1 MAAKR
6 TRAEIEAVLANASD
20 DFEAVLQVLRALPE
34 DIDPQLAAS
43 AVCSLFPRNEYWFA
57 RTCHELPAPVI
68 AEVRR
73 RLTSLP
79 QSASVVFLRETA
91 EWKAA
96 VTVLK
101 VLQTGST
108 QRLARLREVAT
119 GPMLG
124 ALQAS
129 VAFGAE
135 PLPDMFAVLA
145 IDGSEASVDALL
157 PHFTRA
163 VAEQSRLIERL
174 VGLKKDAKP
183 TPAMNAMF
191 AQLDELLHRRNATS
205 PALDFARSLG
215 FELETFSIDAY
226 VSSVTLNRPNS
237 RGGVPLYQTHLTI
250 DSTSAT
256 WFRVNVSCVPGDY
269 SDGESSRFGSNRES
283 EHDGLKLGRCEPAE
297 LPSWYARAAKRLK
310 TTWNWA
316 DVKPRGLRGKKK
328 DQLLQWLSSGEA

>member
-1 MAAKR
+1 MAPKR
-6 TRAEIEAVLANASD
+6 TKPEIEAILAKASD
-20 DFEAVLQVLRALPE
+20 DFEATLQVLRALPA
-34 DIDPQLAAS
+34 DIDPSLAAK

-57 RTCHELPAPVI
+57 RTCHDLPAPVI

-73 RLTSLP
+73 RLPSMP
-79 QSASVVFLRETA
+79 QSSTIVFLREA
-91 EWKAA
+91 ADWKAA

-108 QRLARLREVAT
+108 QRLARLREVAS

-129 VAFGAE
+129 VAFGTD
-135 PLPDMFAVLA
+135 PIPDMFSVLA

-163 VAEQSRLIERL
+163 VSEQSRLIERL
-174 VGLKKDAKP
+174 VSLKKDAKP

-191 AQLDELLHRRNATS
+191 TQLDQLLHRRNATS
-205 PALDFARSLG
+205 PALDFARGLG
-215 FELETFSIDAY
+215 FDLETFSIDAY
-226 VSSVTLNRPNS
+226 VSSQTLNRPNS
-237 RGGVPLYQTHLTI
+237 RGGVPLYQTHLSI

-256 WFRVNVSCVPGDY
+256 WFRVSVSCVPGDY
-269 SDGESSRFGSNRES
+269 SEGESTLFSSDSKVGR
-283 EHDGLKLGRCEPAE
+283 DGLELGRCEPAE
-297 LPSWYARAAKRLK
+297 LPAWYVRGAKRLK

-316 DVKPRGLRGKKK
+316 EVKPRGLRGKKR
-328 DQLLQWLSSGEA
+328 DQFLHWLSSGDA